1 MFFIQNQRI
10 LMKISL
16 LTFLLVFACLLSVTA
31 QGNLEQYRK
40 AKQMISTGN
49 YGQAMDL
56 LSPYLDQ
63 DTYGEVANYA
73 SYHFARAAYGA
84 RQFELAQNALKQLI
98 RTRKWKHQD
107 EAKYLLAITQFQ
119 QQNIAE
125 ALTEIKGIENE
136 AILEEAYRASY
147 DFLQHVSTSV
157 LIVNLP
163 NYESNRGL
171 VLALRNQLAKR
182 TVLSAGEQE
191 VFNRIR
197 DLDFSS
203 TAEASTGDKREL
215 NQTLEVAV
223 VLPFNYT
230 GGSGVQNLGD
240 NNFVFELYQGVYFA
254 AEEAR
259 QKGLSLIIRT
269 FDTERKPAVVQAIL
283 EDPFFQLADIIVGP
297 IYPEEADMVANFAEK
312 NKIPFINPLSNIDDP
327 AKNSS
332 YSYLFRPSTKA
343 LTDGII
349 RYSSRLSGKRLAIAH
364 SGTSRDELLARQ
376 LSESATKQG
385 YQIVDNRK
393 VTGRDMRGFFD
404 NLSVRAGGNPRADQI
419 VIFSDDP
426 NVASPTFM
434 AMESLTTE
442 IPVLVLDSWLYF
454 NFANYEMLD
463 VQNFHFIGNN
473 TVNMGKKEVNEFRDN
488 FFKQFNVYPGLNAHL
503 GYELMHWISST
514 INQERGFDFQKN
526 LDQAA
531 FQNGKL
537 TFGFDFRNSNSNN
550 FVPILRLR
558 EGALEIE

>member
-16 LTFLLVFACLLSVTA
+16 LTIVFAFASLVSVTA
-31 QGNLEQYRK
+31 QESLDQYRQ

-49 YGQAMDL
+49 YSQAMDL
-56 LSPYLDQ
+56 LSPYLDH

-84 RQFELAQNALKQLI
+84 RQFDVAQNALKQLI
-98 RTRKWKHQD
+98 RTRNWKHQD
-107 EAKYLLAITQFQ
+107 EAKYLLAVTQFQ
-119 QQNIAE
+119 QQNISE
-125 ALTEIKGIENE
+125 ALMEIKGIENE
-136 AILEEAYRASY
+136 AVLEEAYRASY

-163 NYESNRGL
+163 NYETNKGL

-191 VFNRIR
+191 VFDRIR
-197 DLDFSS
+197 NIDFSS
-203 TAEASTGDKREL
+203 TEQPTASKREL

-230 GGSGVQNLGD
+230 GGSGVRNLGD
-240 NNFVFELYQGVYFA
+240 NNFVFELYQGIYFA

-259 QKGLSLIIRT
+259 QNGLSVIIRT
-269 FDTERKPAVVQAIL
+269 FDTERKPGVVQAIL

-297 IYPEEADMVANFAEK
+297 IYPEEADVVANFAERH
-312 NKIPFINPLSNIDDP
+312 KIPFVNPLSNIDDRD
-327 AKNSS
+327 KKLN
-332 YSYLFRPSTKA
+332 YSYLFRPSIQSIA
-343 LTDGII
+343 DGILK
-349 RYSSRLSGKRLAIAH
+349 YSGRFTGKRIAIAY

-376 LSESATKQG
+376 FSESATKSG

-393 VTGRDMRGFFD
+393 VAGRDMRGFFD

-426 NVASPTFM
+426 NIASPTFGV
-434 AMESLTTE
+434 MESLTSE

-454 NFANYEMLD
+454 NFANYEMLG

-473 TVNMGKKEVNEFRDN
+473 TVNMGKKEVNDFRDN
-488 FFKQFNVYPGLNAHL
+488 FFQQFNVYPGLNAHL
-503 GYELMHWISST
+503 GYELIYWISST
-514 INQERGFDFQKN
+514 INREKGFDFQKN
-526 LDQAA
+526 LNQSA
-531 FQNGKL
+531 FQKGKL

-550 FVPILRLR
+550 YVPILRIN
-558 EGALEIE
+558 EGALEVE